1 MGKILAEGNYK
12 SKDDIYFQVFN
23 NEELGFLGK
32 TRDNFSEYNNNNMK
46 SKSKNKL
53 TTKLNKTE
61 DKDTFFLTQGGKK
74 NDKEKQ
80 TKNSNQSEIIQTK

>member
-1 MGKILAEGNYK
+1 MAEGNYK

-23 NEELGFLGK
+23 NEELGLLGK
-32 TRDNFSEYNNNNMK
+32 TRDNFSEYNNYNIK
-46 SKSKNKL
+46 SKKKL
-53 TTKLNKTE
+53 KTKLNKTE

-74 NDKEKQ
+74 NGKEKQ